1 MSFDVPRQTDA
12 PALTSATRRWLYL
25 LVIVV
30 AAVQGLAS
38 ILTTSVLYS
47 PARWPENRPPHTP
60 LFSANDRSRWCTV
73 WSLVERGTYEID
85 EIIRQPGW
93 DTIDKV
99 RYREHFYSSKPP
111 HLSTLTAGLYWGL
124 KRAAGLD
131 LLAKTHETVH
141 AILLVVNWLPWIV
154 ALALLAALVERFGRS
169 DWSRLFV
176 VVAAAFGTFLTT
188 FLTTFNNHTVAA
200 TSVVFAIYP
209 ALGIL
214 LEGRR
219 GWWRFALA
227 GFWGAF
233 AVCNELPACAFGA
246 ALFLMLVRKAPRET
260 LAVFVPA
267 ALVPL
272 GAFFY
277 TNWLCT
283 GGLMPFYASF
293 GSAANDYYKYVFEG
307 IPSYWMNPSAI
318 DRGES
323 SAALYFLHCTIG
335 HHGIFSLSPI
345 FLLTA
350 AGWLTLRRN
359 RSAPLVGVSL
369 LGLVL
374 TVWVLAFYLLQTK
387 SYNYG
392 GVTSGLR
399 WSFWLIPLWLLGVVP
414 VLDAWGHLRFVRIV
428 SALALAVSVFSA
440 TFPHHNPWQQPWL
453 VDWFPGGTTTPAANS
468 AHPVPPRRIWLGP
481 LPEPAEGAALPWVE
495 FSGETGDG
503 RPLVL
508 RVALEAGADPALPT
522 VSVSRPTAGPVAA
535 PSEGALKLTVR
546 PEAWNEGA
554 ASSAVLVVPENAPPQ
569 FKTEARRFLEGLPAP
584 VEYKASGV
592 RYLKTA
598 LRGDAF
604 ECRVGGASVLY
615 RAQKNGPAFRHRRL
629 VWWSPE
635 IPFGVLQIEDTVTD
649 PRDNSVVY
657 RQRLQAVRTSG
668 FVPRKT
674 DAVER
679 P

>member
-1 MSFDVPRQTDA
+1 M
-12 PALTSATRRWLYL
+12 
-25 LVIVV
+25 
-30 AAVQGLAS
+30 
-38 ILTTSVLYS
+38 
-47 PARWPENRPPHTP
+47 
-60 LFSANDRSRWCTV
+60 
-73 WSLVERGTYEID
+73 
-85 EIIRQPGW
+85 
-93 DTIDKV
+93 
-99 RYREHFYSSKPP
+99 
-111 HLSTLTAGLYWGL
+111 
-124 KRAAGLD
+124 
-131 LLAKTHETVH
+131 
-141 AILLVVNWLPWIV
+141 V

-176 VVAAAFGTFLTT
+176 VIAAAFGTFLTT

-209 ALGIL
+209 ALIIL
-214 LEGRR
+214 LEDRR
-219 GWWRFALA
+219 ERWRFALA

-246 ALFLMLVRKAPRET
+246 ALFLMLVRKAPRQT
-260 LAVFVPA
+260 LTVFVPA

-293 GSAANDYYKYVFEG
+293 GAAANDYYKYVFEG

-323 SAALYFLHCTIG
+323 SAAVYFLHCTIG

-350 AGWLTLRRN
+350 AGWVTLRRN
-359 RSAPLVGVSL
+359 RSTPLAGVSL
-369 LGLVL
+369 LGLVMTAWL
-374 TVWVLAFYLLQTK
+374 LAFYLLQTK

-399 WSFWLIPLWLLGVVP
+399 WSFWLIPLWLLGLVP
-414 VLDAWGHLRFVRIV
+414 VLDAWGNSRAVRIA

-440 TFPHHNPWQQPWL
+440 SFPHHNPWQQPWL
-453 VDWFPGGTTTPAANS
+453 RDWLPEGSAAPAANKIPAVAS
-468 AHPVPPRRIWLGP
+468 RRIWLGQ
-481 LPEPAEGAALPWVE
+481 LPEPAAEGECPWVE

-508 RVALEAGADPALPT
+508 RIALEAGDVPGLRTVAISHPAGSRAGDGAGEAD
-522 VSVSRPTAGPVAA
+522 SVLRLV
-535 PSEGALKLTVR
+535 VR

-554 ASSAVLVVPENAPPQ
+554 ASSAVFVVPEGATAKEQ
-569 FKTEARRFLEGLPAP
+569 AEARRFLNGLPVP
-584 VEYKASGV
+584 VTYNAGGV

-598 LRGDAF
+598 LRSDAF
-604 ECRVGGASVLY
+604 ECRVAGASVLY
-615 RAQKNGPAFRHRRL
+615 RAKKNGPAYRHRRL

-635 IPFGVLQIEDTVTD
+635 VPFGVLQIEDTVTD

-668 FVPRKT
+668 LAAVRQSS
-674 DAVER
+674 DAR
-679 P
+679 

>member
-1 MSFDVPRQTDA
+1 MPSDVLLQTDA
-12 PALTSATRRWLYL
+12 PGLNSATRRWLYL

-30 AAVQGLAS
+30 AAVQGLAN
-38 ILTTSVLYS
+38 ILTASVLYS

-60 LFSANDRSRWCTV
+60 LYSANDRSRWCTV
-73 WSLVERGTYEID
+73 WSLVERGTFAID

-99 RYREHFYSSKPP
+99 RYHGHFYSSKPP
-111 HLSTLTAGLYWGL
+111 LLPVLTAGIYRGL
-124 KRAAGLD
+124 KQTAGLD
-131 LLAKTHETVH
+131 LLSATHETVH
-141 AILLVVNWLPWIV
+141 AVLLIVNWFPWIV
-154 ALALLAALVERFGRS
+154 ALVLLAALVERYGRS

-176 VVAAAFGTFLTT
+176 LIAAAFGTFLTT

-200 TSVVFAIYP
+200 TSVVFALYP

-214 LEGRR
+214 LEDRR
-219 GWWRFALA
+219 GGWRFALA

-246 ALFLMLVRKAPRET
+246 ALFFMLVRKAPRQT

-293 GSAANDYYKYVFEG
+293 GAAANDYYKYVFEG

-323 SAALYFLHCTIG
+323 SAAVYFLHCTIG

-350 AGWLTLRRN
+350 AGWVTLRRN
-359 RSAPLVGVSL
+359 RSAPLAGVSL
-369 LGLVL
+369 LGLVMTAWL
-374 TVWVLAFYLLQTK
+374 LAFYLLQTK

-399 WSFWLIPLWLLGVVP
+399 WSFWLIPLWLLGLVP
-414 VLDAWGHLRFVRIV
+414 VLDAFGNYRPVRIA
-428 SALALAVSVFSA
+428 SALALGVSVFSA
-440 TFPHHNPWQQPWL
+440 SFPHHNPWQQPWL
-453 VDWFPGGTTTPAANS
+453 RDWLPAGSAAPAAS
-468 AHPVPPRRIWLGP
+468 AVPAVAPRRIWLGP
-481 LPEPAEGAALPWVE
+481 LPEMAADGELPWVE
-495 FSGETGDG
+495 FAGETGDG
-503 RPLVL
+503 RPVVL
-508 RVALEAGADPALPT
+508 RIALEASDVPALRT
-522 VSVSRPTAGPVAA
+522 VAISHPAGGVAGQEDRP
-535 PSEGALKLTVR
+535 LRLTVR
-546 PEAWNEGA
+546 PEGWNEGA
-554 ASSAVLVVPENAPPQ
+554 VSSAVLVVPEGASAENQ
-569 FKTEARRFLEGLPAP
+569 SDARRFLNGLPVP
-584 VEYKASGV
+584 VTYKAGGV

-598 LRGDAF
+598 LRNDAF
-604 ECRVGGASVLY
+604 ECRVAGASVLY
-615 RAQKNGPAFRHRRL
+615 RAKKNGAAYRYRRL

-635 IPFGVLQIEDTVTD
+635 VPFGVLQIEDTVTD

-668 FVPRKT
+668 LSSVASP
-674 DAVER
+674 DA

>member
-1 MSFDVPRQTDA
+1 MSFEAPRQTDLS
-12 PALTSATRRWLYL
+12 ALSGPTRRWLYL
-25 LVIVV
+25 LVILV
-30 AAVQGLAS
+30 AAVEGLAS
-38 ILTTSVLYS
+38 ILTASVLYS

-73 WSLVERGTYEID
+73 WSLVERGTYSID

-99 RYREHFYSSKPP
+99 RYHDHFYSSKPP
-111 HLSTLTAGLYWGL
+111 LLPTLTAGLYWGL
-124 KRAAGLD
+124 RRAAGLD
-131 LLAKTHETVH
+131 LLARTHETVH

-154 ALALLAALVERFGRS
+154 ALTLLAALVERYGQS

-176 VVAAAFGTFLTT
+176 VIAAAFGTFLTT

-200 TSVVFAIYP
+200 TSVVFALYP

-214 LEGRR
+214 LDGRR
-219 GWWRFALA
+219 GWWRFAMA

-260 LAVFVPA
+260 LAIFVPA

-323 SAALYFLHCTIG
+323 SAAVYFLHCTIG

-350 AGWLTLRRN
+350 AGWLTLWRR
-359 RSAPLVGVSL
+359 RSAPLAIVSW
-369 LGLVL
+369 LGLL
-374 TVWVLAFYLLQTK
+374 MTAWLLAFYLLQTK

-399 WSFWLIPLWLLGVVP
+399 WSFWLIPLWLLGMAP
-414 VLDAWGHLRFVRIV
+414 VLDAWGSYRLVRFV

-453 VDWFPGGTTTPAANS
+453 RDWLPEGSASPPATTPIPS
-468 AHPVPPRRIWLGP
+468 VSPRRLWLGP
-481 LPEPAEGAALPWVE
+481 LPDMASGGERPWVE
-495 FSGETGDG
+495 FTGETGDG
-503 RPLVL
+503 RPMVL
-508 RVALEAGADPALPT
+508 RIELAASDVPALRTIAISHPEGD
-522 VSVSRPTAGPVAA
+522 SAA
-535 PSEGALKLTVR
+535 EGNSTLRLTVR

-554 ASSAVLVVPENAPPQ
+554 KSSAVLVAPDQ
-569 FKTEARRFLEGLPAP
+569 ASARFKADARRFLDGLPVS
-584 VEYKASGV
+584 VEYKAGGV
-592 RYLKTA
+592 RYLKTP

-604 ECRVGGASVLY
+604 ECRVAGASVLY
-615 RAQKNGPAFRHRRL
+615 RAKKNGAAYRHRRV

-635 IPFGVLQIEDTVTD
+635 VPFGVLQIEDTVTD

-657 RQRLQAVRTSG
+657 RQRLQAARTSG
-668 FVPRKT
+668 LVPPQPP
-674 DAVER
+674 DA